1 MDLSV
6 KKNEAVETVGIA
18 PKVAWPTVA
27 LVALGALLAVLDLSG
42 IISVNDELWIA
53 LLGAAGGVG
62 AIGAAAPPALQ
73 KAK

>member
-1 MDLSV
+1 MSIV
-6 KKNEAVETVGIA
+6 KKNETAETDGIA

-27 LVALGALLAVLDLSG
+27 LVALGAVLAVLDLTE
-42 IISVNDELWIA
+42 IISIADTIWIT

-62 AIGAAAPPALQ
+62 ALGYGAPPALQ